1 MDKLTKIALI
11 WGAFILG
18 FFLLYLS
25 SPMDGSA
32 TRQDGKEFAVLFFGA
47 IGGTIFVMRNKQK

>member
-1 MDKLTKIALI
+1 MSKLAKIALI
-11 WGAFILG
+11 WGGFILG

-32 TRQDGKEFAVLFFGA
+32 TRQDGKAFGFMFIGA
-47 IGGTIFVMRNKQK
+47 IIGTILVIREKK